1 MKRLKEYFNV
11 IVTAVICFFMG
22 MIPGKRV
29 HGELVKVLENGY
41 AAGSETRKMTGCRED
56 ACRYHE
62 KFNLSDI
69 RNMDYMKK
77 RKWKRPRIQKIF
89 FWLGGLGDRFRPEP
103 IYEKTG

>member
-77 RKWKRPRIQKIF
+77 RKWKRHRIQKIF
-89 FWLGGLGDRFRPEP
+89 FWLGGPGDRFRPVP

>member
-56 ACRYHE
+56 A
-62 KFNLSDI
+62 
-69 RNMDYMKK
+69 
-77 RKWKRPRIQKIF
+77 
-89 FWLGGLGDRFRPEP
+89 
-103 IYEKTG
+103 